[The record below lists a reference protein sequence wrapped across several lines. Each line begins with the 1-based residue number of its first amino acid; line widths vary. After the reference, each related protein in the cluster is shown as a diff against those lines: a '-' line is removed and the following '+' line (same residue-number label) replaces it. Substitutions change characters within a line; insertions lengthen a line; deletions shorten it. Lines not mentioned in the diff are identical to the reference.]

1 TVPNLKAASKGRRIG
16 TGRRRSLDVSTHG
29 YGANVIVAD
38 RWFPSSKMCRICGTL
53 NDELTLKDRVFVRG
67 GCGHTEEEDRDIHA
81 AMNLHNYPGQQGK

>member
-1 TVPNLKAASKGRRIG
+1 M
-16 TGRRRSLDVSTHG
+16 DVSTHG

-53 NDELTLKDRVFVRG
+53 NDELTLKDRVFVCG